1 MKIDFSK
8 AIIGLDGEA
17 LTNQGKDHTLG
28 SVAVD
33 ALMLMVDGQKP
44 SGKESFKRHRLATK
58 IYDKSDVDLSIE
70 EIALLKKLIGNVFGP
85 AVVGPAWNLLE
96 GTNK

>member
-8 AIIGLDGEA
+8 AIVGLDGEV
-17 LTNQGKDHTLG
+17 LTNKGEDHNLG

-33 ALMLMVDGQKP
+33 ALMLTISGDKLN
-44 SGKESFKRHRLATK
+44 GKESFKRHRLATK
-58 IYDKSDVDLSIE
+58 IYEKSNVDLSVE

-96 GTNK
+96 GAKK